1 MKNRSN
7 ESPIT
12 LTVLGCGVLGT
23 AILSGIFS
31 YNSSN
36 GPTISSSSSSSL
48 DFSTSDEDLLPR
60 IPSQFIACVRRPES
74 VERVSSSLSAHHN
87 SLKILQDDNLQGVRA
102 ADVVV
107 LAVPPSAA
115 ADVLSVPGMRE
126 AMEGKLL
133 VSILAG
139 ITVDQIE
146 GMLYGGTLMDPSDN
160 LNRCKIVRV
169 MPNTACAI
177 QQSMTLI
184 MQPSP
189 PLPPVM
195 NQLVI
200 WIFSRVGEIAHVTPT
215 LMDAGT
221 ALCGSSPAFFALML
235 EAIVDGAVT
244 MGIQRPDALKMAA
257 YAMRGTAGLVL
268 TGEHPAVVR
277 EKVTTPGG
285 STIRGCLVMEE
296 GRLRATLA
304 NALIQATVAASRQ
317 GQKD

>member
-1 MKNRSN
+1 M
-7 ESPIT
+7 
-12 LTVLGCGVLGT
+12 
-23 AILSGIFS
+23 
-31 YNSSN
+31 
-36 GPTISSSSSSSL
+36 
-48 DFSTSDEDLLPR
+48 
-60 IPSQFIACVRRPES
+60 
-74 VERVSSSLSAHHN
+74 
-87 SLKILQDDNLQGVRA
+87 QGVRA
-102 ADVVV
+102 GDTIV

-115 ADVLSVPGMRE
+115 SDVLSVPGMRE

-139 ITVDQIE
+139 ITVEQIE
-146 GMLYGGTLMDPSDN
+146 GMLYGGGFSGPPDKVN
-160 LNRCKIVRV
+160 CCKIVRA

-184 MQPSP
+184 MEPSP
-189 PLPPVM
+189 PLPPAM
-195 NQLVI
+195 NHLVT
-200 WIFSRVGEIAHVTPT
+200 WIFSRVGEIVQIPPN

-221 ALCGSSPAFFALML
+221 ALCGSSPAFFALIL

-244 MGIQRPDALKMAA
+244 MGIQRPEALKMAA
-257 YAMRGTAGLVL
+257 HAMRGTAGLVL
-268 TGEHPAVVR
+268 MGEHPAVVR

>member
-1 MKNRSN
+1 M
-7 ESPIT
+7 
-12 LTVLGCGVLGT
+12 
-23 AILSGIFS
+23 
-31 YNSSN
+31 
-36 GPTISSSSSSSL
+36 

-60 IPSQFIACVRRPES
+60 VPSRFIACVRRPES
-74 VERVSSSLSAHHN
+74 VERVSSSLSAHRN
-87 SLKILQDDNLQGVRA
+87 SLKILQDDNLQGVRLG
-102 ADVVV
+102 DVVI

-115 ADVLSVPGMRE
+115 GDVLSVPGMRE

-139 ITVDQIE
+139 LTVEQIE
-146 GMLYGGTLMDPSDN
+146 GMLYSDGSGSRSDSVN
-160 LNRCKIVRV
+160 SCKIVRV

-189 PLPPVM
+189 PLPPTL
-195 NQLVI
+195 NHLVT
-200 WIFSRVGEIAHVTPT
+200 WIFSRVGEIAHITPS
-215 LMDAGT
+215 LMNAGT

-244 MGIQRPDALKMAA
+244 MGIQRSDALKMASH
-257 YAMRGTAGLVL
+257 AMRGTAGLVL
-268 TGEHPAVVR
+268 MGEHPAVVR

>member
-1 MKNRSN
+1 M
-7 ESPIT
+7 
-12 LTVLGCGVLGT
+12 
-23 AILSGIFS
+23 S
-31 YNSSN
+31 YISSH
-36 GPTISSSSSSSL
+36 GPTIPSSDSSSL

-60 IPSQFIACVRRPES
+60 VPSQFIACVRRPES
-74 VERVSSSLSAHHN
+74 VERVSSSLSAYRD
-87 SLKILQDDNLQGVRA
+87 SLKILQDDNLRGVRA
-102 ADVVV
+102 GDVVV
-107 LAVPPSAA
+107 LAVPPLAA
-115 ADVLSVPGMRE
+115 EGVLTIPGMRE

-139 ITVDQIE
+139 VTVAQIE
-146 GMLYGGTLMDPSDN
+146 AMLFGDGRYGNTNG
-160 LNRCKIVRV
+160 CKIVRA

-177 QQSMTLI
+177 QQSRPLI
-184 MQPSP
+184 MDPS
-189 PLPPVM
+189 VT
-195 NQLVI
+195 
-200 WIFSRVGEIAHVTPT
+200 WIFSRVGEITHVTPA

-235 EAIVDGAVT
+235 EAVADGAVT
-244 MGIQRPDALKMAA
+244 MGIQRSEALKMAA
-257 YAMRGTAGLVL
+257 HAMQGTAGLVL
-268 TGEHPAVVR
+268 AGEHPAIVR

>member
-1 MKNRSN
+1 M
-7 ESPIT
+7 
-12 LTVLGCGVLGT
+12 
-23 AILSGIFS
+23 
-31 YNSSN
+31 
-36 GPTISSSSSSSL
+36 
-48 DFSTSDEDLLPR
+48 
-60 IPSQFIACVRRPES
+60 
-74 VERVSSSLSAHHN
+74 
-87 SLKILQDDNLQGVRA
+87 
-102 ADVVV
+102 VV

-115 ADVLSVPGMRE
+115 EGVLSMPGMRE

-139 ITVDQIE
+139 VTVAQIE
-146 GMLYGGTLMDPSDN
+146 GMLFGDGRYGTAN
-160 LNRCKIVRV
+160 CCKIVRV

-184 MQPSP
+184 MEPSP
-189 PLPPVM
+189 PLSPAM
-195 NQLVI
+195 SHLVT
-200 WIFSRVGEIAHVTPT
+200 WIFSRVGEITHVTPA

-235 EAIVDGAVT
+235 EAVADGAVT
-244 MGIQRPDALKMAA
+244 MGIQRSEALKMAA
-257 YAMRGTAGLVL
+257 HAMQGTARLVL
-268 TGEHPAVVR
+268 AGEHPAIIR

>member
-1 MKNRSN
+1 MTYTSSRR
-7 ESPIT
+7 P
-12 LTVLGCGVLGT
+12 TVP
-23 AILSGIFS
+23 
-31 YNSSN
+31 SSD
-36 GPTISSSSSSSL
+36 SSSL

-60 IPSQFIACVRRPES
+60 VPSHFIACVRRLES
-74 VERVSSSLSAHHN
+74 VERVSSSLSAYRDN
-87 SLKILQDDNLQGVRA
+87 LEILRDDNLRGVRA
-102 ADVVV
+102 GDVVV

-115 ADVLSVPGMRE
+115 EGVLSMPGMRE

-139 ITVDQIE
+139 VTVAQIE
-146 GMLYGGTLMDPSDN
+146 AMLFGDRRYGTANG
-160 LNRCKIVRV
+160 CKIVRA

-184 MQPSP
+184 MEPSP
-189 PLPPVM
+189 PLSPAM
-195 NQLVI
+195 NHLVT
-200 WIFSRVGEIAHVTPT
+200 WIFSRVGEIAHVTPA

-235 EAIVDGAVT
+235 EAVADGAVT
-244 MGIQRPDALKMAA
+244 MGIPRSEALKMAA
-257 YAMRGTAGLVL
+257 HAMQGTAGLVL
-268 TGEHPAVVR
+268 AGEHPAIVR

-285 STIRGCLVMEE
+285 STIRGCLVIEQ